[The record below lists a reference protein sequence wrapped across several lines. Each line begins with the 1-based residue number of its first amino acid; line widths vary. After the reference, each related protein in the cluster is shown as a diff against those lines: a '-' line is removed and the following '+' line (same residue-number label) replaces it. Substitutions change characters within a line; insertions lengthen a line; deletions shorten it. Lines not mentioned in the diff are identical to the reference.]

1 VKYKPRTKPFKHQSR
16 ATIKAVKKRNFAV
29 FFEPR
34 LGKTKVAIDWVGILA
49 LKGEVRKVV
58 VFAPSIALDVW
69 RTQLRLHAPF
79 SYRVED
85 FDYEYPAVVRPG
97 NSHEVRIFL
106 AGREETFRAVRP
118 SVNLERPKQREIER
132 WNPDAIVI
140 DESHQ
145 YKRPGGR
152 AAQDAW
158 RLVRRLRTH
167 RNTGGRPYVLELTG
181 TPNPKGWRDL
191 FAQFRIMDDSL
202 LGTNAGTFDDHYVE
216 RGTGRRKWV
225 ILRYRNLKRLRRI
238 VQENSITCTAR
249 QAGLEGKLFWQ
260 VLPVTLPQKVRDQ
273 YDELAE
279 EYIVQTDAGVLDAAN
294 QGVLRLRLLQ
304 LTSGFLTGGD
314 QIHDAKTV
322 ALRAYAENLVHQ
334 GEDLVCYC
342 RFTAE
347 IDSARDILARAGYR
361 ATVLDGRTKRRDR
374 AHLIHSFQSGRSGP
388 RALVVQH
395 QAGSLAIELTRAAE
409 AIFTTLPDDWVAFW
423 QCLNRL
429 RGPNQSRPVRISA
442 LVARGTVDRRVLYS
456 LIKKENWHGDLMRDP
471 HRFLRA

>member
-1 VKYKPRTKPFKHQSR
+1 L
-16 ATIKAVKKRNFAV
+16 KAVRKRNLAV
-29 FFEPR
+29 FMEPR

-49 LKGEVRKVV
+49 LRGDVQKVV

-69 RTQLRLHAPF
+69 RQQLRLHAPF
-79 SYRVED
+79 SYHLED
-85 FDYEYPAVVRPG
+85 FDFDYGVVKRG
-97 NSHEVRIFL
+97 NRREVQIFL
-106 AGREETFRAVRP
+106 AGREETFRAVRA
-118 SVNLERPKQREIER
+118 STNLKRPKQEEIER
-132 WNPDAIVI
+132 FNPDAVII

-158 RLVRRLRTH
+158 RLVRRLRTK
-167 RNTGGRPYVLELTG
+167 RNTGGRPFVLELTG

-202 LGTNAGTFDDHYVE
+202 LGTNAADFDDEYVE

-225 ILRYRNLKRLRRI
+225 ILRYRNTKRLQRI
-238 VQENSITCTAR
+238 IRANSITCTAR

-260 VLPVTLPQKVRDQ
+260 VLPVNLPTKIKEQ

-304 LTSGFLTGGD
+304 LTSGFVTGGD

-322 ALRAYAENLVHQ
+322 ALRAYAQNLLDQ
-334 GEDLVCYC
+334 GEDMVCYC

-347 IDSARDILARAGYR
+347 VDSARDVLAGAGYR
-361 ATVLDGRTKRRDR
+361 VAILDGRTKRRDR
-374 AHLIHSFQSGRSGP
+374 AHVIHSFQSSRGGP

-409 AIFTTLPDDWVAFW
+409 AVFTTLPDDWVAFW

-429 RGPNQSRPVRISA
+429 RGPNQRRPVRISA
-442 LVARGTVDRRVLYS
+442 IIARGSVDRRVLYG
-456 LIKKENWHGDLMRDP
+456 LMRKEDWHGDLMRDP
-471 HRFLRA
+471 HRFLRV